1 MADVADD
8 LAGARPAL
16 TRGDLLRR
24 GTAAAFAVS
33 MFGGLPDRAL
43 GVYGPLKFAGR
54 QLSGELRIMTWA
66 HFVPD
71 YDRWL
76 DGTYVKQWGAENDV
90 EVKVDHINNALLNS
104 TGAAE
109 VAAQSGHDLFWFIS
123 PPAAFQ
129 KQTVPV
135 TDLVQ
140 EVSKKVGRMSRVAR
154 KSTYNPR
161 TKQFYGFP
169 ETYAPDPV
177 QYRRSYLQQADVSLN
192 TWEDL
197 RKGAPKL
204 KQAGHPVGLGM
215 SNEIDSNMMLT
226 SLLYCYGGFIQ
237 NEENRIVIGQGSNR
251 RGAIQAL
258 TVMRD
263 IYRNG
268 MSDEVFAW
276 TAASNNQ
283 AFLAGR
289 LSVAL
294 NAISIARSAEDSGNA
309 ALSDDTWLASIP
321 RGPAMRLGNEHV
333 MGVYVIWKFAKNK
346 EAAQKYLVDQQ
357 LSYREHFVRSKYY
370 NFPPW
375 TNAIPGG
382 FKAIRAAHGA
392 GRPQAEGQVH
402 GPHDDRGEVHDQP
415 RPPREL
421 DAGDGRDLQHVPDP
435 ADVRRGRAG
444 KVDPRRGSLGLRA
457 EGTGDLPEVEEPEA
471 RLGASSSRAR
481 GLRVPRG
488 PRLVGAQRL
497 R

>member
-1 MADVADD
+1 VADVADD
-8 LAGARPAL
+8 VAGAGPAL
-16 TRGDLLRR
+16 TRGDLLKR
-24 GTAAAFAVS
+24 GTAATFAIG
-33 MFGGLPDRAL
+33 MFGGLSDRAF
-43 GVYGPLKFAGR
+43 GAYGPLRYAHK

-76 DGTYVKQWGAENDV
+76 DGTYVKAWGEANDV
-90 EVKVDHINNALLNS
+90 EVKVDHINNALLNN
-104 TGAAE
+104 TGASE

-129 KQTVPV
+129 RQAIPV

-140 EVSKKVGRMSRVAR
+140 EVSKKLGPMTRVAR

-177 QYRRSYLQQADVSLN
+177 QYRRSHLQEAGVSLN
-192 TWEDL
+192 TWDDL

-204 KQAGHPVGLGM
+204 KQIGHPVGLGM

-258 TVMRD
+258 EVMRD

-294 NAISIARSAEDSGNA
+294 NAISIARSAEDSGNQ

-333 MGVYVIWKFAKNK
+333 MGVYLIWKFAKNK
-346 EAAQKYLVDQQ
+346 EAAQKYVVDQQ
-357 LSYREHFVRSKYY
+357 LAYREHFTRSKYY

-375 TNAIPGG
+375 TGAIRGG
-382 FKAIRAAHGA
+382 FKTIRSITAQDAHKPKGKYTILTTIA
-392 GRPQAEGQVH
+392 EKYTTNPGHPGNTTPVMDEIYNTFLIPQMFAEVAQGKST
-402 GPHDDRGEVHDQP
+402 
-415 RPPREL
+415 
-421 DAGDGRDLQHVPDP
+421 P
-435 ADVRRGRAG
+435 AEAVTAFSSKAQSIYRKWRNQ
-444 KVDPRRGSLGLRA
+444 GL
-457 EGTGDLPEVEEPEA
+457 V
-471 RLGASSSRAR
+471 
-481 GLRVPRG
+481 
-488 PRLVGAQRL
+488 
-497 R
+497 